1 MPSACE
7 TFISLH
13 LKPYLMKVLAN
24 VLSSIKPSKKELEV
38 ELEVASSLLA
48 HIQKHSPKKCEV
60 VLTGSMAKKTFL
72 RDSRDID
79 VFVLFDK
86 STPREKLEE
95 NITKILKKTFP
106 SIGYQVSYAEHPYLR
121 FHYEG
126 RKVDLVPAYKISKSS
141 DMLSAVD
148 RSVLHTKYVIT
159 SLKKGQRD
167 DILLLKK
174 FLKSNS
180 IYGAEIRI
188 KGFSGYLCELLII
201 KYGTFLK
208 LLKAAAKWEDVFID
222 LKNYYT
228 PKQRTE
234 AKKRFG
240 FFVVIDPTD
249 KNRNVA
255 AAVSKSTFKSFI
267 SASKKF
273 LKSPSEKFFFR
284 IPESFEQKVKKSS
297 KGKFLYLVSMPR
309 PDIVDDILWGQIY
322 KLNKQLKDY
331 LDDFD
336 PKEIIADDS
345 RHVVRLAIVLK
356 TDKLSS
362 KMLIGGPPLKMKERV
377 KDFKKSRKGA
387 KFITK
392 KNKLFA
398 EVKRPVTKAET
409 AIMNF
414 FQHYSKTKSH
424 LAYPKEM
431 IILEKKH

>member
-1 MPSACE
+1 
-7 TFISLH
+7 
-13 LKPYLMKVLAN
+13 MKVLSN
-24 VLSSIKPSKKELEV
+24 VLSSIKPSKSELEA
-38 ELEVASSLLA
+38 ELETASTLLA
-48 HIQKHSPKKCEV
+48 HIQKNSPKKCEV

-86 STPREKLEE
+86 STPREKLEDHMK
-95 NITKILKKTFP
+95 KILKKAFP

-126 RKVDLVPAYKISKSS
+126 RRVDLVPAYKISKSS
-141 DMLSAVD
+141 DMQSAVD
-148 RSVLHTKYVIT
+148 RSVLHTKYVIR

-174 FLKSNS
+174 FLKSYS
-180 IYGAEIRI
+180 LYGAEIRI

-201 KYGTFLK
+201 KYGSFSK
-208 LLKAAAKWEDVFID
+208 LLKAATKWENVFID
-222 LKNYYT
+222 LKKYYT
-228 PKQRTE
+228 PKQKPD

-255 AAVSKSTFKSFI
+255 AAVSKCSFKSFI

-273 LKSPSEKFFFR
+273 LKSPSEKFFFKV
-284 IPESFEQKVKKSS
+284 PESFEQKIKRLS
-297 KGKFLYLVSMPR
+297 KGKSLYLVSMPR

-322 KLNKQLKDY
+322 KLNKQLKDH
-331 LDDFD
+331 LKDFE

-345 RHVVRLAIVLK
+345 RHVVRLAVILGSS
-356 TDKLSS
+356 KLPP
-362 KMLIGGPPLKMKERV
+362 KMLIAGPPLKMKERV

-387 KFITK
+387 RFITK

-431 IILEKKH
+431 IVLGGKH

>member
-1 MPSACE
+1 
-7 TFISLH
+7 
-13 LKPYLMKVLAN
+13 MKVLSS
-24 VLSSIKPSKKELEV
+24 VLSSIKPSGKELEA
-38 ELEVASSLLA
+38 ELEVASTLLA

-95 NITKILKKTFP
+95 HMKKILKKAFP

-141 DMLSAVD
+141 DLMSAVD
-148 RSVLHTKYVIT
+148 RSVLHTKYVIK

-167 DILLLKK
+167 EVLLLKK

-180 IYGAEIRI
+180 LYGAEIKI

-201 KYGTFLK
+201 KYGTFSK
-208 LLKAAAKWEDVFID
+208 LLKAASIWGDVFID
-222 LKNYYT
+222 LKKYYS
-228 PKQRTE
+228 PKQRAE

-240 FFVVIDPTD
+240 FFIVIDPTD

-255 AAVSKSTFKSFI
+255 AAVSKSTFKSFV
-267 SASKKF
+267 SVSKKF

-297 KGKFLYLVSMPR
+297 KGRSLYLLSMPR

-322 KLNKQLKDY
+322 KLNKQLKDH
-331 LDDFD
+331 LADFD

-345 RHVVRLAIVLK
+345 RHVVRLGVILAS
-356 TDKLSS
+356 TKLPP
-362 KMLIGGPPLKMKERV
+362 KMLIAGPPLKMKDRV

-387 KFITK
+387 KFIIK
-392 KNKLFA
+392 KNRLFA

-409 AIMNF
+409 AIRNF
-414 FQHYSKTKSH
+414 FENYSKTKSH

-431 IILEKKH
+431 IIVEKKH